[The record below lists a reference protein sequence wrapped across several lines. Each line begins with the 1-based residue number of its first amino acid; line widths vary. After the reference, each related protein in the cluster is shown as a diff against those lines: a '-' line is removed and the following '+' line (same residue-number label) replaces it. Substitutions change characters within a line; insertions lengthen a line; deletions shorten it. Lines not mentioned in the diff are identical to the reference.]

1 MDIVENSTQ
10 FMYNVCEM
18 ACSGGRDETYTH
30 VVMGHRRKELKR
42 VDGLWGARW
51 MLGGCTT

>member
-42 VDGLWGARW
+42 VDGLWGTR
-51 MLGGCTT
+51 